1 VGTASDADSHDDS
14 IAVEGDKLVIRQQS
28 LPVAA
33 PAPAAV
39 SDQLSSNDR
48 YYYINKWNVLNCS
61 TNTKKCAQRNKMIE
75 SLKLCEILS
84 YL

>member
-48 YYYINKWNVLNCS
+48 YYYINK
-61 TNTKKCAQRNKMIE
+61 
-75 SLKLCEILS
+75 
-84 YL
+84 